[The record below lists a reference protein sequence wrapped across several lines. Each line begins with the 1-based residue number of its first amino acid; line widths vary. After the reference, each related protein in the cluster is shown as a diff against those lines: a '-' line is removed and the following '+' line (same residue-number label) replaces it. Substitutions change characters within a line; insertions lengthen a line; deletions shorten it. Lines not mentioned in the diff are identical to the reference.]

1 MTCTKGVRDS
11 IISGEKLPVTA
22 QEGLEVIKLIQL
34 AAESSETGRIIFI
47 K

>member
-1 MTCTKGVRDS
+1 
-11 IISGEKLPVTA
+11 ISGEKLPVTA

-34 AAESSETGRIIFI
+34 AVESSETGRVITV